1 MDFAAPARRL
11 LYWGQGRNQ
20 LAEQN
25 QSIIYKESIMK
36 TLEKT
41 LERSSFWQLVFSQ
54 SKVNGAPYNGEQLPG
69 RIWDWP
75 KDTYLQKRLH
85 ESKSKW
91 YQPSHRAE
99 LN

>member
-1 MDFAAPARRL
+1 
-11 LYWGQGRNQ
+11 
-20 LAEQN
+20 
-25 QSIIYKESIMK
+25 MK
-36 TLEKT
+36 TMEKSLET
-41 LERSSFWQLVFSQ
+41 PSFWQLVFSQ

-75 KDTYLQKRLH
+75 KDTYLQRRLY

-91 YQPSHRAE
+91 YQTANRAE

>member
-11 LYWGQGRNQ
+11 LYRSQGRDQ

-25 QSIIYKESIMK
+25 RSIIYKESIMK

-91 YQPSHRAE
+91 YRTANRAE